1 MTNTMKEKLAN
12 ALSEAHYGVRMRLS
26 NLEVALEQC
35 KREEEN
41 LLDMEANHE
50 RLVKEW
56 EEAKSAA
63 IVAKENET
71 SLANRKQNFF
81 TTIDTSKKV
90 SFKDM
95 EEEYQNL
102 CKELTSATRKATRA
116 ENKASALGE
125 EVERRV
131 QNMTLPA
138 SAKEVLAK
146 ADSVKEE
153 PKEEVKSTSVPT
165 PIAKK
170 EYPTKMKMKTNK
182 VFTKEDGTKL
192 VFFKKYDGSMVKYDA
207 TIRGAASI
215 LLPEK
220 EYNVEGHWSSDRWTF
235 YVDRVFDNGNQVV
248 PVVVSVPA
256 AEELNK
262 ETRGTYNTMAEAFA
276 KANAKK
282 MA

>member
-1 MTNTMKEKLAN
+1 MAN
-12 ALSEAHYGVRMRLS
+12 IKNESILNAISEAKYNIMLRKS
-26 NLEVALEQC
+26 ELEVAMEQL
-35 KREEEN
+35 KKEEEN

-50 RLVKEW
+50 RLTKEW

-81 TTIDTSKKV
+81 TNIDTSKKV

-125 EVERRV
+125 ELLQLE
-131 QNMTLPA
+131 
-138 SAKEVLAK
+138 AKILSLVPT
-146 ADSVKEE
+146 KEE
-153 PKEEVKSTSVPT
+153 PKEEAKSTSVPVST
-165 PIAKK
+165 PTVKK
-170 EYPTKMKMKTNK
+170 AYPTKMKMKTNK

-207 TIRGAASI
+207 AIRDAASV

-235 YVDRVFDNGNQVV
+235 YIDRVFDGNNQVI
-248 PVVVSVPA
+248 PVVASIPDVDEATP
-256 AEELNK
+256 
-262 ETRGTYNTMAEAFA
+262 ETHGTYNAMAEAFS

>member
-1 MTNTMKEKLAN
+1 MAN
-12 ALSEAHYGVRMRLS
+12 IQNESIMNAISEAKYNIMLRKS
-26 NLEVALEQC
+26 ELEVAMEQL
-35 KREEEN
+35 KKEEEN

-81 TTIDTSKKV
+81 TNIDTSKKV

-125 EVERRV
+125 ELLQLEAAILELV
-131 QNMTLPA
+131 PA
-138 SAKEVLAK
+138 
-146 ADSVKEE
+146 KEE
-153 PKEEVKSTSVPT
+153 PKEEAETNPVSTPAVKK
-165 PIAKK
+165 A
-170 EYPTKMKMKTNK
+170 YPTRMKMKTNK
-182 VFTKEDGTKL
+182 FFTKEDGTKL
-192 VFFKKYDGSMVKYDA
+192 VFFKKYEGSLVRYDA
-207 TIRGAASI
+207 AIRDAASV

-220 EYNVEGHWSSDRWTF
+220 EYDVEGHWSSDKWTF
-235 YVDRVFDNGNQVV
+235 YVDRVLDNGNQVM
-248 PVVVSVPA
+248 PVVTSIPEVNA
-256 AEELNK
+256 
-262 ETRGTYNTMAEAFA
+262 ETRGSYNAMAEAFA

>member
-1 MTNTMKEKLAN
+1 MTNTMKEKLAY
-12 ALSEAHYGVRMRLS
+12 ALSEARYEVRMRLS

-41 LLDMEANHE
+41 LRDMEANHE
-50 RLVKEW
+50 RLTKEW

-81 TTIDTSKKV
+81 TNIDTSKKV

-125 EVERRV
+125 ELLQLE
-131 QNMTLPA
+131 
-138 SAKEVLAK
+138 AKILSLVPT
-146 ADSVKEE
+146 KEE
-153 PKEEVKSTSVPT
+153 LKEEAKSTSVPVSI
-165 PIAKK
+165 PAVKK
-170 EYPTKMKMKTNK
+170 TYPTKMKMKTNK

-192 VFFKKYDGSMVKYDA
+192 VFFKKYDGSFVKYDA
-207 TIRGAASI
+207 AIRDAASV

-220 EYNVEGHWSSDRWTF
+220 EYDVEGHWSSDKWTF
-235 YVDRVFDNGNQVV
+235 YVDKVFDNGNQVM
-248 PVVVSVPA
+248 PVVISIPEA
-256 AEELNK
+256 YA
-262 ETRGTYNTMAEAFA
+262 ETRGSYNTMAEAFA

>member
-1 MTNTMKEKLAN
+1 MAN
-12 ALSEAHYGVRMRLS
+12 ENIMNAISEAKYNIMLRKS
-26 NLEVALEQC
+26 ELEVAMEQL

-41 LLDMEANHE
+41 LLNMGTNHE

-71 SLANRKQNFF
+71 SLANRKLNFF
-81 TTIDTSKKV
+81 TSIDTSKKV

-116 ENKASALGE
+116 ENKASTLGE
-125 EVERRV
+125 ELLQLEAAILELV
-131 QNMTLPA
+131 PA
-138 SAKEVLAK
+138 
-146 ADSVKEE
+146 KEE
-153 PKEEVKSTSVPT
+153 PKEEAETNPVSTPAVKK
-165 PIAKK
+165 A
-170 EYPTKMKMKTNK
+170 YPTRMKMKTNK

-192 VFFKKYDGSMVKYDA
+192 VFFKKYDGSFVKYDA
-207 TIRGAASI
+207 AIRDAASV

-220 EYNVEGHWSSDRWTF
+220 EYDVEGHWSSDKWTF
-235 YVDRVFDNGNQVV
+235 YVDKVFDNGNQVM
-248 PVVVSVPA
+248 PVVASISKV
-256 AEELNK
+256 EEVTT
-262 ETRGTYNTMAEAFA
+262 ETRGSYNAMAEAFA

>member
-95 EEEYQNL
+95 EKEYQNL

-125 EVERRV
+125 ELLQLE
-131 QNMTLPA
+131 A
-138 SAKEVLAK
+138 AILAL
-146 ADSVKEE
+146 VPEKEE

-207 TIRGAASI
+207 TIRDAASI

>member
-1 MTNTMKEKLAN
+1 MAN
-12 ALSEAHYGVRMRLS
+12 INKNENIMNAISEAKYNIMLRKS
-26 NLEVALEQC
+26 ELEVAMEQL
-35 KREEEN
+35 KKEEEN

-50 RLVKEW
+50 RLTKEW

-81 TTIDTSKKV
+81 TNIDTSKKV

-125 EVERRV
+125 ELLQLE
-131 QNMTLPA
+131 
-138 SAKEVLAK
+138 AKILSLVPT
-146 ADSVKEE
+146 KEE
-153 PKEEVKSTSVPT
+153 PKEEAKSTSVPVST
-165 PIAKK
+165 PAVKK
-170 EYPTKMKMKTNK
+170 AYPTKMKMKTNK

-207 TIRGAASI
+207 AIRDAASV

-235 YVDRVFDNGNQVV
+235 YIDRVFDGNNQVI
-248 PVVVSVPA
+248 PVVASIPDVDEA
-256 AEELNK
+256 TT
-262 ETRGTYNTMAEAFA
+262 ETHGTYNAMAEAFA

>member
-1 MTNTMKEKLAN
+1 MAN
-12 ALSEAHYGVRMRLS
+12 IQNESIMNAISEAKYNIMLRKS
-26 NLEVALEQC
+26 ELEVAMEQL
-35 KREEEN
+35 KKEEEN

-50 RLVKEW
+50 RLTKEW

-81 TTIDTSKKV
+81 TNIDTSKKV

-125 EVERRV
+125 ELLQLEAAILELV
-131 QNMTLPA
+131 PA
-138 SAKEVLAK
+138 
-146 ADSVKEE
+146 KEE
-153 PKEEVKSTSVPT
+153 PKEEAETNPVSTPVKK
-165 PIAKK
+165 A
-170 EYPTKMKMKTNK
+170 YPTRMKMKTNK
-182 VFTKEDGTKL
+182 FFTKEDGTKL
-192 VFFKKYDGSMVKYDA
+192 VFFKKYEGSLVRYDA
-207 TIRGAASI
+207 AIRDAASV

-220 EYNVEGHWSSDRWTF
+220 EYDVEGHWSSDKWTF
-235 YVDRVFDNGNQVV
+235 YVDRVLDNGNQVM
-248 PVVVSVPA
+248 PVVTSIPEVNA
-256 AEELNK
+256 
-262 ETRGTYNTMAEAFA
+262 ETRGSYNAMAEAFA